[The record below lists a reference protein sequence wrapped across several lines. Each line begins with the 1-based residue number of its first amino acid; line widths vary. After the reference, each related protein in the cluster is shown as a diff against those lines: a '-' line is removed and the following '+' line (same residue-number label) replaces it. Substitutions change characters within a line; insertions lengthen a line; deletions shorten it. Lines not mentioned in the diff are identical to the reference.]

1 MVQVYVARP
10 GAPAAPNRTLVRF
23 VRVALRPGEK
33 RRLTFDLD
41 GKALSTVDAAGKRS
55 VEAGPATVW
64 VGGGQPGAQTAGVG
78 LKINVKGQRDLPQR

>member
-1 MVQVYVARP
+1 M
-10 GAPAAPNRTLVRF
+10 PNRTLVRF
-23 VRVALRPGEK
+23 ARVTLQPGEK

-64 VGGGQPGAQTAGVG
+64 VGGGQPGPRTAGVA
-78 LKINVKGQRDLPQR
+78 LNVSVKGRRSLPAF